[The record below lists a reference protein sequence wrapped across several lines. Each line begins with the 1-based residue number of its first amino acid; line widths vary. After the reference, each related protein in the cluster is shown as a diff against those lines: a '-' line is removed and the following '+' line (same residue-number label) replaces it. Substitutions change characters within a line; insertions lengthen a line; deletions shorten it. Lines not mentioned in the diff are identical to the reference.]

1 MMKKSMS
8 APSKNGFFS
17 FENYEKYKFVFK
29 IYNYCKII
37 LVSPIILLHLVIYPF
52 LKIKLGWINTKSIG
66 NSTTAFEIFNHENK
80 YKKNEI
86 ILWFTDNLIANQFW
100 IKKIK
105 KQYYFIPGIIGSTI
119 YEIYFKFK
127 FFQNLIVPKRN
138 FNSCGDLDLIKKKT
152 DLSASADIYEV
163 MKDNE
168 PLIKFN
174 KKEIEV
180 GENFLKKNNINKDDK
195 IICIHNRSSSYRNE
209 KFTGVRN
216 SSIKNFEKSI
226 NFLTNLGCKVIRM
239 GRDENDI
246 ILPHNNNFINYA
258 SSKDQSD
265 FLDFYLISKCKFL
278 VSAAS
283 GIVEIA
289 VAMRKPVL
297 IHNYF
302 PLINLIHCFGNYKRM
317 ILPKK
322 IINIKTNKML
332 SFIEMLTKDSVN
344 IRVSEDL
351 VNRGIDLIENTES
364 EILDSV
370 EEMYNLIINKKEIDI
385 DQTKFML
392 NFKKMFNGIVPNLRI
407 TSNFYKENIDLFE
420 KSINKNQNEFN

>member
-1 MMKKSMS
+1 MKKKSIS
-8 APSKNGFFS
+8 APLKTGFFTYDD
-17 FENYEKYKFVFK
+17 YEKYKFVFK
-29 IYNYCKII
+29 IYNYIKFI
-37 LVSPIILLHLVIYPF
+37 LVSPLIVLHLITYPF

-86 ILWFTDNLIANQFW
+86 ILWFTDNLVANKFW
-100 IKKIK
+100 VKKIK
-105 KQYYFIPGIIGSTI
+105 KQYYFIPGIIGTI
-119 YEIYFKFK
+119 IYDFYSQFK
-127 FFQNLIVPKRN
+127 FFQNLIVPTRN

-152 DLSASADIYEV
+152 DLSALTDIYGV
-163 MKDNE
+163 IKDNE

-174 KKEIEV
+174 KKEIEA
-180 GENFLKKNNINKDDK
+180 GENFLKNNNINKDDK

-209 KFTGVRN
+209 KFTAVKN

-226 NFLTNLGCKVIRM
+226 NFLTNLNCKVIRM

-246 ILPHNNNFINYA
+246 ILPNNNNFINYA

-289 VAMRKPVL
+289 VAMRKPIL

-302 PLINLIHCFGNYKRM
+302 PLIKLIHVSGDYKRI

-322 IINIKTNKML
+322 IINIKTKKIL
-332 SFIEMLTKDSVN
+332 SFTDMLTKDSVN
-344 IRVSEDL
+344 IQVSEDL
-351 VNRGIDLIENTES
+351 ENSGIDLIENTDS

-370 EEMYNLIINKKEIDI
+370 EEMYNLIINKKEIDL
-385 DQTKFML
+385 DQTKFMI
-392 NFKKMFNGIVPNLRI
+392 NFKKMFYGIVPNLKI
-407 TSNFYKENIDLFE
+407 ASNFYKENIDLFE
-420 KSINKNQNEFN
+420 KKY